1 MMKTM
6 MIKQSNT
13 IMEQN
18 QEEKQEYIVLPR
30 EYMIEGIVN
39 ATKEMHRML
48 QETRAEV
55 GKLYNEM
62 NEYEQCMR
70 RFDVDDPEKVL
81 AEYEKIFEKRSTLP
95 SVIRGV
101 LQQLGDNARN
111 FATQKFLAPVAKE
124 KEEKE
129 K

>member
-1 MMKTM
+1 MKT

-48 QETRAEV
+48 QETRAEN
-55 GKLYNEM
+55 GKLYNEK

-81 AEYEKIFEKRSTLP
+81 AEYEAMLLGELAQKVKEDRVEKFENPAIL
-95 SVIRGV
+95 
-101 LQQLGDNARN
+101 LGLKNDGI
-111 FATQKFLAPVAKE
+111 V
-124 KEEKE
+124 
-129 K
+129 